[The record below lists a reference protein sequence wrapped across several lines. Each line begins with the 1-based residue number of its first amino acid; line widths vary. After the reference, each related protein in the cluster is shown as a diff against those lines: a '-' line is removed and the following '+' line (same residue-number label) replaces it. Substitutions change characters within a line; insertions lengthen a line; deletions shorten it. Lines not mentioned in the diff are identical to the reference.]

1 MYLFNPILMINIK
14 STKFGPR
21 ASISIQLTNQIT
33 CFLCKPSLLVFCNMF
48 FDFVCKSVHEL
59 DSKVILNLP
68 TITNTFNQRKTF
80 FQFLPSRKCEKN
92 LYNYCSTLFTHKHI
106 YVCLYVCMYA
116 YGSGEPL
123 QTHCCIQCQLFI
135 STN

>member
-1 MYLFNPILMINIK
+1 MLLLYPNTAYQRIQASSSASKVIGYKSFQLRAVKSVILKTVKKPQDMYLFNPILMINIK

-80 FQFLPSRKCEKN
+80 F
-92 LYNYCSTLFTHKHI
+92 
-106 YVCLYVCMYA
+106 
-116 YGSGEPL
+116 
-123 QTHCCIQCQLFI
+123 
-135 STN
+135 